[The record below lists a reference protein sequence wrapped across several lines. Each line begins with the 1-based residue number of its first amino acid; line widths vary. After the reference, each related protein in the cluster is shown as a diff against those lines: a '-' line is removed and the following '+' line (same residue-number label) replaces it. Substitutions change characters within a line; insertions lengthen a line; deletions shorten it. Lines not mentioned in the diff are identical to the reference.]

1 MLYDSG
7 RHDRSCPLHPRR
19 QAHDVHTE
27 RLMLAAQRQTAILDA
42 VRRHGAA
49 RVAQLAEDLS
59 VSEMTIR
66 RDLDALAANGL
77 VAKVHGGATLAG
89 NNSTYEPGFTA
100 KSDQQRPEKAAIAAA
115 AAEMVQPGMAV
126 GLSAGTTTWTLA
138 HLLKTVPGIT
148 VVTNSIRVA
157 NVFHE
162 DPGTDQTIVLTGG
175 VRTPSD
181 ALVGPVA
188 AKTLQSMHLDI
199 VFMGVHGFDIRAGF
213 TTPNLLEADTD
224 RELVKAG
231 RRLVVLADHTKVG
244 VIGISTIATLDQA
257 DVVIVDDG
265 LDPGQRAALQEHL
278 QHLVTARS
286 KTSAS

>member
-1 MLYDSG
+1 
-7 RHDRSCPLHPRR
+7 
-19 QAHDVHTE
+19 
-27 RLMLAAQRQTAILDA
+27 MLAAQRQTAILQA
-42 VRRHGAA
+42 VRRRGAV
-49 RVAQLAEDLS
+49 RVSDLATQLA

-66 RDLDALAANGL
+66 RDLDTLAGTGL
-77 VAKVHGGATLAG
+77 IDKVHGGATLAG
-89 NNSTYEPGFTA
+89 NNSTYEPGFVA
-100 KSDQQRPEKAAIAAA
+100 KSEQQRPEKAAIALAA
-115 AAEMVQPGMAV
+115 CEMVQPGMAV

-138 HLLKTVPGIT
+138 RHLTSVPSIT

-162 DPGTDQTIVLTGG
+162 EPGNDQTVVLTGG

-188 AKTLQSMHLDI
+188 AQALQSMHLDI
-199 VFMGVHGFDIRAGF
+199 VFMGVHGIDVKAGF

-231 RRLVVLADHTKVG
+231 RRLAVLADHTKVG

-257 DVVIVDDG
+257 DVLIIDDG
-265 LDPGQRAALQEHL
+265 LDSGKHAALLEHAR
-278 QHLVTARS
+278 HLVTAS
-286 KTSAS
+286 TKGES